1 MKEYEASSN
10 PAERV
15 LEKLK
20 ALHPVMKLKEF
31 EQMLLHIKRLDVV
44 DVIHN
49 HHLSCTLCR
58 RNRFDAKA

>member
-1 MKEYEASSN
+1 MKEYETSFN

-20 ALHPVMKLKEF
+20 ASRPGMKLEEF
-31 EQMLLHIKRLDVV
+31 EQILQRIKRLDVV
-44 DVIHN
+44 EVVYN

-58 RNRFDAKA
+58 RNKFDSKA

>member
-20 ALHPVMKLKEF
+20 ALHPGMKLKEF